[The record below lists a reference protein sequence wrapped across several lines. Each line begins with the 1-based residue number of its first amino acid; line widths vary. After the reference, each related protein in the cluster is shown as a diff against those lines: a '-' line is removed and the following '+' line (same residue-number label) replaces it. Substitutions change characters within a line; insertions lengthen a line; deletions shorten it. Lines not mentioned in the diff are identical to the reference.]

1 MARDLNA
8 KCKQCR
14 REGVK
19 LFIKGERC
27 NSSKCAMVKRNYIPG
42 IHGIKLGRG
51 GRLTGYGIQLREK
64 QKAKRM
70 YRILEKQFR
79 NYFDKAIHKTGE
91 TGDNLFNLLE
101 TRLDNVI
108 YKAGFGNSRDAARQ
122 LISHYHF
129 LVNGKKVNIPS
140 FQVKVKDK
148 ITVKPKSQKMQEFI
162 ALPEKLKNFEAPEWL
177 SIDAKE
183 MQITMIDEPNL
194 EKSTPGFDLKLIIEF
209 YSK

>member
-148 ITVKPKSQKMQEFI
+148 IMRSLVFGKFHNI
-162 ALPEKLKNFEAPEWL
+162 VV
-177 SIDAKE
+177 
-183 MQITMIDEPNL
+183 
-194 EKSTPGFDLKLIIEF
+194 
-209 YSK
+209 

>member
-19 LFIKGERC
+19 LFIKGDRC

-108 YKAGFGNSRDAARQ
+108 YKSGFANSRDAARQ

-148 ITVKPKSQKMQEFI
+148 ITVKPKSQKMQEFS
-162 ALPEKLKNFEAPEWL
+162 ALAEKLKNAEVPEWL
-177 SIDAKE
+177 SIDPKE